1 MLTPLLMLVA
11 GVFLAPIVRP
21 MIDNL
26 LKKKTASS
34 TPEPKL
40 DLDSKDLKPKI

>member
-26 LKKKTASS
+26 LKKKTV
-34 TPEPKL
+34 TPQTETE
-40 DLDSKDLKPKI
+40 DKDLKPKI